1 MSSAAQSLADAAG
14 QVTVEIAPSGP
25 WRGVNL
31 RELWEYREL
40 LQILVWRDLKVR
52 YRQTAL
58 GALWVMGQPLLFTL
72 LFTLVFNRLARI
84 DIPGLPY
91 AAYALA
97 GLLPWNFFS
106 AGVMAAANSLVG
118 NASLITKVYFPRVL
132 VPAAGVLG
140 ALADLGVAAL
150 LLAAVLAWYGIVPS
164 GNVVLLPLVVLLAAA
179 LTLWLG
185 LWLAALNVKYR
196 DVRVVIPFALQVW
209 MYATPVVY
217 PLQLLPQPWR
227 SLAQFNPAL
236 GVVEGFRWCVFG
248 GPAPLL
254 ALGVT
259 LAAAAA
265 LIASGV
271 LVFRRMER
279 EFVDVI

>member
-179 LTLWLG
+179 LTLGLG